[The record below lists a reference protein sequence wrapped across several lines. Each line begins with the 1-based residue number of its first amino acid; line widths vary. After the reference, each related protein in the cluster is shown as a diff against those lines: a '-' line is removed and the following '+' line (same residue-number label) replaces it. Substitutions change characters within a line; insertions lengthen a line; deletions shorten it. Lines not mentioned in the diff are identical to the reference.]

1 MEGVLTVRSH
11 RAANLP
17 SLARFADSTSN
28 KVQRSDFSECFFLRA
43 SGIIPAT
50 RGGKGF
56 IWLTWNKHGESKRRK
71 RARGEEHTCDF
82 FSRVFARRYFRG
94 GYVDDAN
101 PSASEQQAARAM
113 VPVWHSMR
121 AGSKAR
127 DLGDRSVGVV
137 GRVGGGAIRES
148 AEWQRF

>member
-1 MEGVLTVRSH
+1 MLLPPSFRYNPRHPRREGFHLVDLEQ
-11 RAANLP
+11 
-17 SLARFADSTSN
+17 AR
-28 KVQRSDFSECFFLRA
+28 
-43 SGIIPAT
+43 GI
-50 RGGKGF
+50 
-56 IWLTWNKHGESKRRK
+56 ERRK